1 MRLMLRNSFCIL
13 FALTLAIMVPQRARA
28 QSCTPSWTNPFP
40 SAGIN
45 AAVRC
50 LALYDEDGTGG
61 NDPLLYAGGA
71 FTSAGGLTTKYIARW
86 DGASWSALGGAAL
99 TQAVYAM
106 VVFDDGNGPDLYVTG
121 SFEWA
126 GMTRVNRIGRWSG
139 TAWSTLGSGLNLGNT
154 GYALAVH
161 DEDGDEGPNPPAL
174 YLGGDFT
181 SVDGVTAYR
190 IAKWAWD
197 DVEEEWAWM
206 TVGSGM
212 DSFVR
217 TLAVYDDDGE
227 VGPNLPALFAA
238 GGFASI
244 VDGPA
249 ANRIAKWDGTSWSK
263 LQMGTGNGVNN
274 TAYSLAVHDDGSGEA
289 LFVGGAFTGA
299 AGVTVNHVARWDGT
313 NWSALGSGTNGTV
326 FALAEFDADQD
337 GPGAPALYATGLFST
352 ADGHSASNIAAWN
365 GSSWSG
371 LDSGIDSTGYA
382 LVAFDSDD
390 AGSDDRLGLYVGGN
404 FSLAGGEAAGRLAR
418 WGCPPPGDPPTI
430 TGHPESQTVCAGTT
444 AEFDVKVTGDPPFEY
459 QWRQDGEDI
468 PGANSDTYTI
478 DPVTTDDAGVYDVVV
493 TNDGGSTTSNGAT
506 LTVLVCGS
514 GDLNCDGTVN
524 LFDVD
529 PFTLAVT
536 DAPAY
541 EAAYPECD
549 IINADCNFDTVVNLF
564 DIDPFVVLMTR

>member
-1 MRLMLRNSFCIL
+1 MLRNSFCIL

-40 SAGIN
+40 PAGIN
-45 AAVRC
+45 GIVQC
-50 LALYDEDGTGG
+50 LAVYDQDGTGG

-71 FTSAGGLTTKYIARW
+71 FTSAGGVTAKYAARW
-86 DGASWSALGGAAL
+86 NGASWSALGSAEL
-99 TQAVYAM
+99 TGPIYDM
-106 VVFDDGNGPDLYVTG
+106 VVFDDGNGPDLYATG
-121 SFEWA
+121 NFVWA
-126 GMTRVNRIGRWSG
+126 GMTHVNKIARWSG
-139 TAWSTLGSGLNLGNT
+139 TAWSALGSGLSVGGT
-154 GYALAVH
+154 GYALVVH

-174 YLGGDFT
+174 YLGGYFNA
-181 SVDGVTAYR
+181 VGGVTANR
-190 IAKWAWD
+190 IARWAWD
-197 DVEEEWAWM
+197 DGKGSWGWEA
-206 TVGSGM
+206 VGDGM
-212 DSFVR
+212 DDFVR
-217 TLAVYDDDGE
+217 TLAVYDDDGA
-227 VGPNLPALFAA
+227 GPHLPALFAA
-238 GGFASI
+238 GGFENAGGSAAS
-244 VDGPA
+244 
-249 ANRIAKWDGTSWSK
+249 RIAKWNGTSWSK

-274 TAYSLAVHDDGSGEA
+274 TAYSLVVHDDGSGEA
-289 LFVGGAFTGA
+289 LFVGGAFTSA
-299 AGVTVNHVARWDGT
+299 AGVTANHVAKWTGST
-313 NWSALGSGTNGTV
+313 WSAVGSGTNGTV
-326 FALAEFDADQD
+326 YGLTEFDVDED
-337 GPGAPALYATGLFST
+337 GPAVPALYATGVFST
-352 ADGHSASNIAAWN
+352 ADGHNASKIAVWN

-371 LDSGIDSTGYA
+371 LGSGIDSTGYA
-382 LVAFDSDD
+382 FAAFDSDD
-390 AGSDDRLGLYVGGN
+390 DGSDDRLGLYVGGN
-404 FSLAGGEAAGRLAR
+404 FSLAGGQSAGRLAR

-430 TGHPESQTVCAGTT
+430 TGHPEGQTACAGTT

-524 LFDVD
+524 LFDVE

-549 IINADCNFDTVVNLF
+549 IINGDCNLDTVVNLF